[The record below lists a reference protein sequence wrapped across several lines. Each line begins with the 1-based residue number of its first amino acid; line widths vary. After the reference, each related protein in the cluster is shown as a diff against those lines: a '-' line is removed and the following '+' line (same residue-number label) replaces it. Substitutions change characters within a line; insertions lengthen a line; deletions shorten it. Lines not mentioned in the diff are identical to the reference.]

1 MNIALC
7 YDFGDS
13 VHPHKWSTPIGLGKA
28 FEKKRN
34 NVTHYSLNPKNCDF
48 SQLIAE
54 SNNYDLIFFYIRII
68 I

>member
-48 SQLIAE
+48 SQ
-54 SNNYDLIFFYIRII
+54 
-68 I
+68 